1 MNLPLLVEIPAA
13 LLPLVARNRESLRAA
28 VGAIQSESEGAAA
41 GLIAGRTRS
50 HNSQTDHPTPPFATP
65 QSPVGAGSTR
75 DEALPVPT
83 QPDWSPD
90 RWLQWDRVTAASDF
104 VLQQATQNPVLLL
117 DLAASGDLDRAF
129 APGELC
135 AQIAAAV
142 SQAATEDELARALR
156 RQRARH
162 QIRIIW
168 RDLTRQ
174 ADLIQTCRDLSD
186 MADACIDQAYQ
197 WLYLRHCQQFGTPMG
212 RRSGQPQH
220 MVVLGMGKLGAV
232 ELNLSSDIDLIFA
245 YPEGGETEGA
255 KRPLDNQEFFIRLGQ
270 RLIKALDPITVDG
283 FVFRV
288 DMRLRPYGS
297 SGALVLSFNALE
309 QYYQDQGRDWER
321 YAMIK
326 ARVVAGDQQAGAQ
339 LLDMLRPFVYRRY
352 LDFSA
357 IEALRTMKQLIQQEV
372 RRKGMADNIKLGS
385 GGIREVEFIAQA
397 FQLIHG
403 GRDLSLQQRPLL
415 KVLATLEGQ
424 GYLPA
429 AVIAELRDGYEFLR
443 YTEHAIQAIADRQTQ
458 MLPDGDQD
466 RARIAFMMGFTDW
479 ASFHQ
484 RLMQWRERTAWHFG
498 ELIADPDE
506 EADVPKEEIVGG
518 EWLPLWEDSQ
528 DQDVACRQLYTAGFN
543 DPAKALKR
551 LEDLRASPQLRAMQ
565 RLGRER
571 LDAFIPRLLAQ
582 AVEHVDPDLVLER
595 VLPLVEAV
603 ARRSA
608 YLVLLTENPD
618 ALRRLLTLCAASPW
632 IAEQIARFPLLLD
645 ELLNEARLFNPPL
658 APELAAE
665 LRERLTRI
673 PEDDLEQQMEALRH
687 FKLAHNLRVAASEIV
702 GALPLMKVSDYLT
715 WLAEAIL
722 EQVLALAWRQ
732 TVARH
737 GVPKR
742 PDGSD
747 CDPGFVIVGYGKVGG
762 IELGHGSDLDL
773 VFIHDGDPNAET
785 DGAKPIDS
793 AQFFTRLGQRIIH
806 LLTAQTNSGQLY
818 DVDMRLRPSGAA
830 GLLVSSVAAFA
841 RYQENEAWTWEHQA
855 LVRARVLVGCR
866 QTGAAFEQVRAQV
879 LGRTRDLDKLRAE
892 VSEMRA
898 KMRDNLGTRL
908 TTAGLGANAF
918 DAGVPFDVKQD
929 AGGIVDIEFMVQYA
943 ALAWSDKHPALLQYT
958 DNIRILEGLEQAGL
972 LPAADAGLLR
982 EAYKAYRSAAHRQAL
997 QKQAGVIAGDQ
1008 FSAERR
1014 EVMRIWQS
1022 LGLST
1027 PPVGAA

>member
-1 MNLPLLVEIPAA
+1 MTLPALAELPAI
-13 LLPLVARNRESLRAA
+13 LLPLVSRSEQSFRAA
-28 VGAIQSESEGAAA
+28 VAQLED
-41 GLIAGRTRS
+41 
-50 HNSQTDHPTPPFATP
+50 DHGFSSWTPERWAQFA
-65 QSPVGAGSTR
+65 
-75 DEALPVPT
+75 
-83 QPDWSPD
+83 
-90 RWLQWDRVTAASDF
+90 RVSAASDF
-104 VLQQATQNPVLLL
+104 VIEQSVRDPLMLLSL
-117 DLAASGDLDRAF
+117 VQSGELDRPF
-129 APGELC
+129 AKGELC

-142 SQAATEDELARALR
+142 SLAQTEDELGRALR
-156 RQRARH
+156 RQRTRH
-162 QIRIIW
+162 QVRIIW
-168 RDLTRQ
+168 RDLNRQ
-174 ADLIQTCRDLSD
+174 ADLVQTCRDLSD
-186 MADACIDQAYQ
+186 MADASIDQAYQ
-197 WLYLRHCQQFGTPMG
+197 WLYRRHCEQFGTPTG
-212 RRSGQPQH
+212 RRSGEPQQ
-220 MVVLGMGKLGAV
+220 MVILGMGKLGAV

-245 YPEGGETEGA
+245 YPEGGETIGV

-326 ARVVAGDQQAGAQ
+326 SRVVAGDQVAGEQ
-339 LLDMLRPFVYRRY
+339 LQEMLRPFVYRRY

-415 KVLATLEGQ
+415 KVLSTLEGQ
-424 GYLPA
+424 GYLPP
-429 AVIAELRDGYEFLR
+429 AVISELREGYEFLR

-458 MLPDGDQD
+458 MLPDSAQDQ
-466 RARIAFMMGFTDW
+466 ARIAFMLGFADW
-479 ASFHQ
+479 EAFHEK
-484 RLMQWRERTAWHFG
+484 LMFWRGRVAWHFAQV
-498 ELIADPDE
+498 IADPDE
-506 EADVPKEEIVGG
+506 DEGVESEVVVGG
-518 EWLPLWEDSQ
+518 EWLPLWEEAQ
-528 DQDVACRQLYTAGFN
+528 DEEAACRQLEEGGFA
-543 DPAKALKR
+543 DATKALKA
-551 LEDLRASPQLRAMQ
+551 LASLRASPQLRAMQ

-582 AVEHVDPDLVLER
+582 AVEHENPDLVLER

-608 YLVLLTENPD
+608 YLVLLTENPG

-632 IAEQIARFPLLLD
+632 IAEQITRFPLLLD
-645 ELLNEARLFNPPL
+645 ELLNEGRLFKPPL

-687 FKLAHNLRVAASEIV
+687 FKLAHRLRVAASEIA
-702 GALPLMKVSDYLT
+702 GSLPLMKVSDYLT

-732 TVARH
+732 TVAKYGTPLRT
-737 GVPKR
+737 
-742 PDGSD
+742 DGTL
-747 CDPGFVIVGYGKVGG
+747 CDPGFIIVGYGKVGG

-773 VFIHDGDPNAET
+773 VFIHDGDQQAET
-785 DGAKPIDS
+785 DGPKPIDGT
-793 AQFFTRLGQRIIH
+793 QFFTRLGQRIIH

-818 DVDMRLRPSGAA
+818 EVDMRLRPSGAS
-830 GLLVSSVAAFA
+830 GLLVSSLGAFA

-855 LVRARVLVGCR
+855 LVRARVLVGSKDVG
-866 QTGAAFEQVRAQV
+866 QAFENVRAQV
-879 LGRTRDLDKLRAE
+879 LGKVRDLAKLQQE

-898 KMRDNLGTRL
+898 KMRDNLGSKS
-908 TTAGLGANAF
+908 TAAGTGANAF
-918 DAGVPFDVKQD
+918 EATAPFDLKQD

-943 ALAWSDKHPALLQYT
+943 ALAWSQTHPPLLRWT
-958 DNIRILEGLEQAGL
+958 DNIRILEELEHEGLM
-972 LPAADAGLLR
+972 PAEDASLLR

-997 QKQAGVIAGDQ
+997 QKDAGVIPGDQ
-1008 FSAERR
+1008 FADERR
-1014 EVMRIWQS
+1014 QVMRIWRE
-1022 LGLST
+1022 LGLS
-1027 PPVGAA
+1027 

>member
-1 MNLPLLVEIPAA
+1 MSLPTLAQLPAILLPKAQRAEQSFRGAVAA
-13 LLPLVARNRESLRAA
+13 LDDDH
-28 VGAIQSESEGAAA
+28 
-41 GLIAGRTRS
+41 GLSAW
-50 HNSQTDHPTPPFATP
+50 TP
-65 QSPVGAGSTR
+65 Q
-75 DEALPVPT
+75 
-83 QPDWSPD
+83 
-90 RWLQWDRVTAASDF
+90 RWVDFARVCAASDF
-104 VLQQATQNPVLLL
+104 VIEQSVRDPLMLLE
-117 DLAASGDLDRAF
+117 LAAWGELDRGF

-135 AQIAAAV
+135 GQIAGAV
-142 SQAATEDELARALR
+142 QQAETEDELGRVLR
-156 RQRARH
+156 RQRTR
-162 QIRIIW
+162 QQVRIIW

-174 ADLIQTCRDLSD
+174 ADLVQTCRDLSD

-197 WLYLRHCQQFGTPMG
+197 WLYQRHCVQFGTPTG
-212 RRSGQPQH
+212 RRSGEPQH
-220 MVVLGMGKLGAV
+220 MVILGMGKLGAV

-245 YPEGGETEGA
+245 YPEGGETVGV
-255 KRPLDNQEFFIRLGQ
+255 KRALDNQEFFIRLGQ
-270 RLIKALDPITVDG
+270 KLIKALDPMTVDG

-297 SGALVLSFNALE
+297 AGALVLSFNALE

-326 ARVVAGDQQAGAQ
+326 ARVVAGDQAAGAQ

-415 KVLATLEGQ
+415 KVLGTLEGQ
-424 GYLPA
+424 GYLPP
-429 AVIAELRDGYEFLR
+429 AVIAELRNGYEFLR

-458 MLPDGDQD
+458 MLPDSPEDQ
-466 RARIAFMMGFTDW
+466 ARIAFMLGFADW
-479 ASFHQ
+479 DAFHE
-484 RLMQWRERTAWHFG
+484 RLMYWRGRVDWHFRQV
-498 ELIADPDE
+498 IADPDE
-506 EADVPKEEIVGG
+506 EEGEESELVVGG
-518 EWLPLWEDSQ
+518 EWLPLWEESQ
-528 DQDVACRQLYTAGFN
+528 DEEAACRQLAEGGFT
-543 DPAKALKR
+543 DAAKALKA
-551 LEDLRASPQLRAMQ
+551 LAGLRNSPQLRAMQ

-582 AVEHVDPDLVLER
+582 AVEHANPDLVLER

-632 IAEQIARFPLLLD
+632 IAEQITRFPLLLD
-645 ELLNEARLFNPPL
+645 ELLNEGRLFKPPL

-687 FKLAHNLRVAASEIV
+687 FKLAHRLRVAASEIA
-702 GALPLMKVSDYLT
+702 GSLPLMKVSDYLT

-737 GVPKR
+737 GSPQR
-742 PDGSD
+742 LDGTL
-747 CDPGFVIVGYGKVGG
+747 CDPGFIIVGYGKVGG

-773 VFIHDGDPNAET
+773 VFIHDGDPQAET
-785 DGAKPIDS
+785 DGAKPIDG

-806 LLTAQTNSGQLY
+806 LLTTQTNSGQLY
-818 DVDMRLRPSGAA
+818 EVDMRLRPSGAS
-830 GLLVSSVAAFA
+830 GLLVSSLGAFE
-841 RYQENEAWTWEHQA
+841 RYQQNEAWTWEHQA
-855 LVRARVLVGCR
+855 LIRARVLVGS
-866 QTGAAFEQVRAQV
+866 QDVGQAFEQVRANV
-879 LGRTRDLDKLRAE
+879 LGQERDLAKLRQE

-898 KMRDNLGTRL
+898 KMRDNLGTKG
-908 TTAGLGANAF
+908 TAAGTGANAF
-918 DAGVPFDVKQD
+918 EATALFDLKQD

-943 ALAWSDKHPALLQYT
+943 ALAWSAQHPSLLRYT
-958 DNIRILEGLEQAGL
+958 DNIRILEGLEQVGL
-972 LPAADAGLLR
+972 MPAADAHLLR
-982 EAYKAYRSAAHRQAL
+982 EVYKAYRSAAHRQAL
-997 QKQAGVIAGDQ
+997 QNEAGTVAGDH
-1008 FSAERR
+1008 FADERR
-1014 EVMRIWQS
+1014 QVLRIWQE
-1022 LGLST
+1022 LGLS
-1027 PPVGAA
+1027 

>member
-1 MNLPLLVEIPAA
+1 MSLPSLAPIPTL
-13 LLPLVARNRESLRAA
+13 LLPLVTRAEQSWRAA
-28 VGAIQSESEGAAA
+28 VA
-41 GLIAGRTRS
+41 GLDS
-50 HNSQTDHPTPPFATP
+50 
-65 QSPVGAGSTR
+65 
-75 DEALPVPT
+75 EWALE
-83 QPDWSPD
+83 DWSAE
-90 RWLQWDRVTAASDF
+90 RWMAFNRVSAASDF
-104 VLQQATQNPVLLL
+104 FIEQALRDPLMLLE
-117 DLAASGDLDRAF
+117 LAGFGELDRSF

-135 AQIAAAV
+135 GQIGAAV
-142 SQAATEDELARALR
+142 QQAHTDDELGRVLR
-156 RQRARH
+156 RQRTR
-162 QIRIIW
+162 QQVRIIW

-174 ADLIQTCRDLSD
+174 ADLIETCRDLSD
-186 MADACIDQAYQ
+186 MADASIDQAYR
-197 WLYLRHCQQFGTPMG
+197 WLYERHCQQFGTPIG
-212 RRSGQPQH
+212 QRSGEPQP
-220 MVVLGMGKLGAV
+220 MVILGMGKLGAV

-245 YPEGGETEGA
+245 YPEGGETVGA

-270 RLIKALDPITVDG
+270 RLIKALDPMTVDG

-326 ARVVAGDQQAGAQ
+326 ARVVAGDQVMGAQ
-339 LLDMLRPFVYRRY
+339 LLNLLRPFVYRRY

-372 RRKGMADNIKLGS
+372 RRKGMADNIKLGA

-415 KVLATLEGQ
+415 NVLSILEGQ
-424 GYLPA
+424 GYLPG
-429 AVIAELRDGYEFLR
+429 AVVSELREGYEFLR

-458 MLPDGDQD
+458 MLPDSEQDQ
-466 RARIAFMMGFTDW
+466 ARIAFMMGFDSW
-479 ASFHQ
+479 ATFHEQ
-484 RLMQWRERTAWHFG
+484 LMAWRGRIDWHFRQV
-498 ELIADPDE
+498 IADPDDE
-506 EADVPKEEIVGG
+506 EDIDEGELIVGG
-518 EWLPLWEDSQ
+518 EWLPLWEEVQ
-528 DQDVACRQLYTAGFN
+528 DDAAACVQLQEAGFA
-543 DPAKALKR
+543 DAPKALKQ
-551 LEDLRASPQLRAMQ
+551 LAGLRSSPQLRAMQ

-582 AVEHVDPDLVLER
+582 AVEHANPDLVLER

-632 IAEQIARFPLLLD
+632 IAEQITRFPLLLD
-645 ELLNEARLFNPPL
+645 ELLNEGRLFKPPL

-673 PEDDLEQQMEALRH
+673 PEDDLEQQMEALRN
-687 FKLAHNLRVAASEIV
+687 FKLAHRLRVAASEIA
-702 GALPLMKVSDYLT
+702 GSLPLMKVSDYLT

-732 TVARH
+732 TVAKYGTPQRT
-737 GVPKR
+737 
-742 PDGSD
+742 DGSL
-747 CDPGFVIVGYGKVGG
+747 CDPGFIIVGYGKVGG

-785 DGAKPIDS
+785 DGTKPIDS

-818 DVDMRLRPSGAA
+818 EVDMRLRPSGAS
-830 GLLVSSVAAFA
+830 GLLVSSLGAFE
-841 RYQENEAWTWEHQA
+841 RYQQNEAWTWEHQA
-855 LVRARVLVGCR
+855 LVRARVLVGCK
-866 QTGAAFEQVRAQV
+866 QVGAAFEQVRAKV
-879 LGRTRDLDKLRAE
+879 LGRERDLPTLRLE

-898 KMRDNLGTRL
+898 KMRDNLGTRI
-908 TTAGLGANAF
+908 TAAGLGENAF
-918 DAGVPFDVKQD
+918 QPTVPFDLKQD

-943 ALAWSDKHPALLQYT
+943 ALAWAWEYPQLLRYT

-972 LPAADAGLLR
+972 MPAADASLLR
-982 EAYKAYRSAAHRQAL
+982 EAYKAFRAVAHRQAL
-997 QKQAGVIAGDQ
+997 QKEAGVVTGDQ
-1008 FSAERR
+1008 FVVERQHVR
-1014 EVMRIWQS
+1014 RIWS
-1022 LGLST
+1022 ELGLD
-1027 PPVGAA
+1027 PVSQNTELKL

>member
-1 MNLPLLVEIPAA
+1 MTLPVLAELPAI
-13 LLPLVARNRESLRAA
+13 LLPLV
-28 VGAIQSESEGAAA
+28 
-41 GLIAGRTRS
+41 TRS
-50 HNSQTDHPTPPFATP
+50 EQSFRTAVAALEDNHGLANWTPERWAQFA
-65 QSPVGAGSTR
+65 
-75 DEALPVPT
+75 
-83 QPDWSPD
+83 
-90 RWLQWDRVTAASDF
+90 RVTAASEF
-104 VLQQATQNPVLLL
+104 VIEQSVRDPLMLLTL
-117 DLAASGDLDRAF
+117 VQSGELDRAF

-142 SQAATEDELARALR
+142 NAAQTEEELGRALR

-162 QIRIIW
+162 QVRIIW

-174 ADLIQTCRDLSD
+174 ADLVQTCRDLSD
-186 MADACIDQAYQ
+186 MADATIDQAYQ
-197 WLYLRHCQQFGTPMG
+197 WLYSRHCEQFGTPTG
-212 RRSGQPQH
+212 RRSGEPQQ
-220 MVVLGMGKLGAV
+220 MVILGMGKLGAV

-245 YPEGGETEGA
+245 YPEGGETVGV
-255 KRPLDNQEFFIRLGQ
+255 KRALDNQEFFIRLGQ
-270 RLIKALDPITVDG
+270 RLIKALDPMTVDG

-326 ARVVAGDQQAGAQ
+326 ARVVAGDQVAGAQ

-372 RRKGMADNIKLGS
+372 RRKGMAENIKLGS

-415 KVLATLEGQ
+415 KVLSTLEGQ
-424 GYLPA
+424 GYLPP
-429 AVIAELRDGYEFLR
+429 AVISELREGYEFLR

-458 MLPDGDQD
+458 MLPDGAQDQ
-466 RARIAFMMGFTDW
+466 ARIAFMLGFADW
-479 ASFHQ
+479 DAFHEK
-484 RLMQWRERTAWHFG
+484 LMFWRGRVAWHFAQV
-498 ELIADPDE
+498 IADPDE
-506 EADVPKEEIVGG
+506 DEGAESEVVVGG
-518 EWLPLWEDSQ
+518 EWLPLWEEAQ
-528 DQDVACRQLYTAGFN
+528 DEEAACRQLQEGGFA
-543 DPAKALKR
+543 DASKALKA
-551 LEDLRASPQLRAMQ
+551 LAGLRGSPQLRAMQ

-582 AVEHVDPDLVLER
+582 AVEHNNPDLVLER

-608 YLVLLTENPD
+608 YLVLLTENPG

-632 IAEQIARFPLLLD
+632 IAEQITRFPLLLD
-645 ELLNEARLFNPPL
+645 ELLNEGRLFKPPL

-687 FKLAHNLRVAASEIV
+687 FKLAHRLRVAASEIA
-702 GALPLMKVSDYLT
+702 GSLPLMKVSDYLT

-732 TVARH
+732 TVAKYGTPLRT
-737 GVPKR
+737 
-742 PDGSD
+742 DGTL
-747 CDPGFVIVGYGKVGG
+747 CDPGFIIVGYGKVGG
-762 IELGHGSDLDL
+762 LELGHGSDLDL
-773 VFIHDGDPNAET
+773 VFIHDGDPQAET
-785 DGAKPIDS
+785 DGPKSIDG

-818 DVDMRLRPSGAA
+818 EVDMRLRPSGAS
-830 GLLVSSVAAFA
+830 GLLVSSLGAFA

-855 LVRARVLVGCR
+855 LVRARVLVGS
-866 QTGAAFEQVRAQV
+866 QDVGQAFEKVRAQV
-879 LGRTRDLDKLRAE
+879 LGKPRDLAKLQQE

-898 KMRDNLGTRL
+898 KMRDNLGTKS
-908 TTAGLGANAF
+908 TAAGTAANAF
-918 DAGVPFDVKQD
+918 DATAPFDLKQD

-943 ALAWSDKHPALLQYT
+943 ALAWSQSHPPLLRWT
-958 DNIRILEGLEQAGL
+958 DNIRILEELEHEGLM
-972 LPAADAGLLR
+972 PAEDASLLR

-997 QKQAGVIAGDQ
+997 QKDAGVISGDQ
-1008 FSAERR
+1008 FAEERR
-1014 EVMRIWQS
+1014 QVLRIWKEM
-1022 LGLST
+1022 GLS
-1027 PPVGAA
+1027 

>member
-1 MNLPLLVEIPAA
+1 MSLPLLAELPAV
-13 LLPLVARNRESLRAA
+13 LMPLVARAGQSWRTALDSLTGEAR
-28 VGAIQSESEGAAA
+28 QSF
-41 GLIAGRTRS
+41 RTW
-50 HNSQTDHPTPPFATP
+50 P
-65 QSPVGAGSTR
+65 
-75 DEALPVPT
+75 EA
-83 QPDWSPD
+83 
-90 RWLQWDRVTAASDF
+90 RLQAFDRVCAASDF
-104 VLQQATQNPVLLL
+104 VADQVSRDPLMLL
-117 DLAASGDLDRAF
+117 DLAESGELERSF
-129 APGELC
+129 APGELLGH
-135 AQIAAAV
+135 IASAV
-142 SQAATEDELARALR
+142 IQAASDDELGRNLR
-156 RQRARH
+156 RQRTR
-162 QIRIIW
+162 QQVRIIW

-174 ADLIQTCRDLSD
+174 ADLVETCRDLSD
-186 MADACIDQAYQ
+186 MADGCIDLAYK
-197 WLYLRHCQQFGTPMG
+197 WLYERHCQQFGTPTG
-212 RRSGQPQH
+212 RRTGEPQQ
-220 MVVLGMGKLGAV
+220 MVILGMGKLGAV

-245 YPEGGETEGA
+245 YPEGGETQGV

-270 RLIKALDPITVDG
+270 RLIKALDPVTVDG

-326 ARVVAGDQQAGAQ
+326 ARVVGGDQEKGSE

-372 RRKGMADNIKLGS
+372 RRKGMAENIKLGS

-415 KVLATLEGQ
+415 KVLKTLEGQ

-429 AVIAELRDGYEFLR
+429 AVINELREGYQFLR

-458 MLPDGDQD
+458 MLPDDPQD
-466 RARIAFMMGFTDW
+466 KSRIAFMMGFADW
-479 ASFHQ
+479 ASFHE
-484 RLMQWRERTAWHFG
+484 RLMYWRERVAWHFRQV
-498 ELIADPDE
+498 IADPDE
-506 EADVPKEEIVGG
+506 EDGQQDHGEEIVGG
-518 EWLPLWEDSQ
+518 EWLPLWEESQ
-528 DQDVACRQLYTAGFN
+528 NEESACLQLQEGGFA
-543 DPAKALKR
+543 DAQKALKN
-551 LEDLRASPQLRAMQ
+551 LSNLRNSSQLRSMQ

-582 AVEHVDPDLVLER
+582 AVEHDNPDLVLER

-608 YLVLLTENPD
+608 YLVLLTENPG

-645 ELLNEARLFNPPL
+645 ELLNEGRLFSPPQAL
-658 APELAAE
+658 ELAAE

-687 FKLAHNLRVAASEIV
+687 FKLAHRLRVAASEIT
-702 GALPLMKVSDYLT
+702 GSLPLMKVSDYLT

-722 EQVLALAWRQ
+722 EQVLALAWRH

-737 GVPKR
+737 GAPRR
-742 PDGSD
+742 PDGTL

-773 VFIHDGDPNAET
+773 VFIHDGDPQAET
-785 DGAKPIDS
+785 DGAKPIDG

-806 LLTAQTNSGQLY
+806 LITTQTNSGQLY
-818 DVDMRLRPSGAA
+818 EVDMRLRPSGAA
-830 GLLVSSVAAFA
+830 GLLVSSLGAFS

-855 LVRARVLVGCR
+855 LVRARVLVGSTDVGR
-866 QTGAAFEQVRAQV
+866 QFEAVRALV
-879 LGRTRDLDKLRAE
+879 LGRERDLPKLRQE

-898 KMRDNLGTRL
+898 KMRDNLGTRA
-908 TTAGLGANAF
+908 TAAGKGANAF
-918 DAGVPFDVKQD
+918 EPTARFDLKQD

-943 ALAWSDKHPALLQYT
+943 ALAWSREHPALLRYT
-958 DNIRILEGLEQAGL
+958 DNIRILEGLEEAGL
-972 LPAADAGLLR
+972 MAAADAGLLR

-997 QKQAGVIAGDQ
+997 QNDPGVVAGDQ
-1008 FSAERR
+1008 FVTERR
-1014 EVMRIWQS
+1014 EVMRLWGQ
-1022 LGLST
+1022 LGL
-1027 PPVGAA
+1027 G

>member
-1 MNLPLLVEIPAA
+1 MSLPSLAELPAI
-13 LLPLVARNRESLRAA
+13 LLPFVTRAEQSFRTA
-28 VGAIQSESEGAAA
+28 VSALDDDH
-41 GLIAGRTRS
+41 GLSAW
-50 HNSQTDHPTPPFATP
+50 TPERWAQFA
-65 QSPVGAGSTR
+65 
-75 DEALPVPT
+75 
-83 QPDWSPD
+83 
-90 RWLQWDRVTAASDF
+90 RVTAASDF
-104 VLQQATQNPVLLL
+104 VIEQSIRDPLMLL
-117 DLAASGDLDRAF
+117 DLVRSGELDRCF

-142 SQAATEDELARALR
+142 SAAETDDQLGRALR

-162 QIRIIW
+162 QVRIIW

-174 ADLIQTCRDLSD
+174 ADLVQTCRDLSD
-186 MADACIDQAYQ
+186 MADASIDQAYQ
-197 WLYLRHCQQFGTPMG
+197 WLYSRHCQQFGVPTG
-212 RRSGQPQH
+212 RRSGQPQQ

-245 YPEGGETEGA
+245 YSEGGETVGV

-270 RLIKALDPITVDG
+270 RLIKALDPMTVDG

-297 SGALVLSFNALE
+297 AGALVLSFNALE

-326 ARVVAGDQQAGAQ
+326 SRVVAGDQVAGAQ
-339 LLDMLRPFVYRRY
+339 LQEMLRPFVYRRY

-415 KVLATLEGQ
+415 KVLSTLEGQ
-424 GYLPA
+424 GYLPP
-429 AVIAELRDGYEFLR
+429 AVISELREGYEFLR
-443 YTEHAIQAIADRQTQ
+443 YTEHAIQTIADRQTQ
-458 MLPDGDQD
+458 MLPDGEQDQ
-466 RARIAFMMGFTDW
+466 ARIAFMLGFADW
-479 ASFHQ
+479 AAFHEQ
-484 RLMQWRERTAWHFG
+484 LMYWRGRIAWHFAQV
-498 ELIADPDE
+498 IADPDE
-506 EADVPKEEIVGG
+506 DGVESEVVVGG
-518 EWLPLWEDSQ
+518 EWLPLWEEAQ
-528 DQDVACRQLYTAGFN
+528 DEEAACRQLQEGGFT
-543 DPAKALKR
+543 DAPKALKA
-551 LEDLRASPQLRAMQ
+551 LAGLRGSPQLRAMQ

-582 AVEHVDPDLVLER
+582 AVEHANPDLVLER

-608 YLVLLTENPD
+608 YLVLLTENPG

-632 IAEQIARFPLLLD
+632 IAEQITRFPLLLD
-645 ELLNEARLFNPPL
+645 ELLNEGRLFKPPL

-687 FKLAHNLRVAASEIV
+687 FKLAHRLRVAASEIA
-702 GALPLMKVSDYLT
+702 GSLPLMKVSDYLT

-732 TVARH
+732 TVAKYGTPLRT
-737 GVPKR
+737 
-742 PDGSD
+742 DGTL
-747 CDPGFVIVGYGKVGG
+747 CDPGFIIVGYGKVGG
-762 IELGHGSDLDL
+762 LELGHGSDLDL
-773 VFIHDGDPNAET
+773 VFIHDGDPQAET
-785 DGAKPIDS
+785 DGPKPIDG

-818 DVDMRLRPSGAA
+818 EVDMRLRPSGAA
-830 GLLVSSVAAFA
+830 GLLVSSLGAFA

-855 LVRARVLVGCR
+855 LVRARVLVGSEDVGR
-866 QTGAAFEQVRAQV
+866 AFEQVRASI
-879 LGRTRDLDKLRAE
+879 LGKTRDLPTLRQE

-898 KMRDNLGTRL
+898 KMRDNLGSKG
-908 TTAGLGANAF
+908 TAAGTGANAF
-918 DAGVPFDVKQD
+918 EATAPFDLKQD

-943 ALAWSDKHPALLQYT
+943 ALAWSETHPPLLRWT
-958 DNIRILEGLEQAGL
+958 DNIRILEELEHEGLM
-972 LPAADAGLLR
+972 PAEDASLLR

-997 QKQAGVIAGDQ
+997 QKDPGVIPGDQ
-1008 FSAERR
+1008 FADERR
-1014 EVMRIWQS
+1014 QVMRIWRE
-1022 LGLST
+1022 LGLS
-1027 PPVGAA
+1027 

>member
-1 MNLPLLVEIPAA
+1 MSLPSLAPIPGLLQ
-13 LLPLVARNRESLRAA
+13 PLASRAEQSWRTA
-28 VGAIQSESEGAAA
+28 VA
-41 GLIAGRTRS
+41 GLEGEQGLD
-50 HNSQTDHPTPPFATP
+50 N
-65 QSPVGAGSTR
+65 
-75 DEALPVPT
+75 
-83 QPDWSPD
+83 WSAQ
-90 RWLQWDRVTAASDF
+90 RWLAFNRVSAASDF
-104 VLQQATQNPVLLL
+104 FIEQSLRDPLMLLE
-117 DLAASGDLDRAF
+117 LAGSGELDRSF

-135 AQIAAAV
+135 AQISVAAQAAA
-142 SQAATEDELARALR
+142 TDDELGRALR
-156 RQRARH
+156 RQRTRQ

-168 RDLTRQ
+168 RDINRQ
-174 ADLIQTCRDLSD
+174 ADLIETCRDLSD
-186 MADACIDQAYQ
+186 MADASIDQAYR
-197 WLYLRHCQQFGTPMG
+197 WLYQRHCQQFGTPTG
-212 RRSGQPQH
+212 HRSGEPQQ
-220 MVVLGMGKLGAV
+220 MVILGMGKLGAV

-245 YPEGGETEGA
+245 YPEGGETVGA

-270 RLIKALDPITVDG
+270 RLIKALDPMTVDG

-297 SGALVLSFNALE
+297 SGSLVLSFNALE

-326 ARVVAGDQQAGAQ
+326 ARVVAGDQAMGAQ
-339 LLDMLRPFVYRRY
+339 LLSLLRPFVYRRY

-372 RRKGMADNIKLGS
+372 RRKGMADNIKLGA

-415 KVLATLEGQ
+415 KVLTTLEGQ
-424 GYLPA
+424 GYLPGE
-429 AVIAELRDGYEFLR
+429 VVNELREGYEFLR

-458 MLPDGDQD
+458 MLPDTEQDQ
-466 RARIAFMMGFTDW
+466 ARIAFIMGFDTW
-479 ASFHQ
+479 AAFHEQ
-484 RLMQWRERTAWHFG
+484 LMVWRGRIDWHFRQV
-498 ELIADPDE
+498 IADPDE
-506 EADVPKEEIVGG
+506 EEVIDEGELIVGG
-518 EWLPLWEDSQ
+518 EWLPLWEEVQ
-528 DQDVACRQLYTAGFN
+528 DDAAACVQLEEAGFV
-543 DPAKALKR
+543 DAPKALKQ
-551 LEDLRASPQLRAMQ
+551 LAALRSSPQLRAMQ

-582 AVEHVDPDLVLER
+582 AVEHANPDLVLER

-632 IAEQIARFPLLLD
+632 IAEQITRFPLLLD
-645 ELLNEARLFNPPL
+645 ELLNERRLFKPPL

-673 PEDDLEQQMEALRH
+673 PEDDLEQQMEALRN
-687 FKLAHNLRVAASEIV
+687 FKLAHRLRVAASEIA
-702 GALPLMKVSDYLT
+702 GSLPLMKVSDYLT

-732 TVARH
+732 TVAKYGTPQRT
-737 GVPKR
+737 
-742 PDGSD
+742 DGSL
-747 CDPGFVIVGYGKVGG
+747 CDPGFIIVGYGKVGG

-785 DGAKPIDS
+785 DGAKPIDG

-818 DVDMRLRPSGAA
+818 DVDMRLRPSGAS
-830 GLLVSSVAAFA
+830 GLLVSSLGAFE
-841 RYQENEAWTWEHQA
+841 RYQESEAWTWEHQA
-855 LVRARVLVGCR
+855 LVRARVLVGCK
-866 QTGAAFEQVRAQV
+866 QVGSAFEKVRASV
-879 LGRTRDLDKLRAE
+879 LGRERDLPVLRQE

-898 KMRDNLGTRL
+898 KMRGNLGTRI
-908 TTAGLGANAF
+908 TAAGTAENAF
-918 DAGVPFDVKQD
+918 EATVPFDLKQD

-943 ALAWSDKHPALLQYT
+943 ALAWSREHPALLRYT
-958 DNIRILEGLEQAGL
+958 DNIRILEGLEQVGL
-972 LPAADAGLLR
+972 MPATDANLLR
-982 EAYKAYRSAAHRQAL
+982 EAYKAFRTVAHRQAL
-997 QKQAGVIAGDQ
+997 QKEAGVVTGDQ
-1008 FSAERR
+1008 LVVERQHVR
-1014 EVMRIWQS
+1014 RIWS
-1022 LGLST
+1022 ELGLS
-1027 PPVGAA
+1027 

>member
-1 MNLPLLVEIPAA
+1 MTLPGLAELPAI
-13 LLPLVARNRESLRAA
+13 LLPLV
-28 VGAIQSESEGAAA
+28 
-41 GLIAGRTRS
+41 TRS
-50 HNSQTDHPTPPFATP
+50 EQSFRTAVASLEDDHGFANWTPERWAQFA
-65 QSPVGAGSTR
+65 
-75 DEALPVPT
+75 
-83 QPDWSPD
+83 
-90 RWLQWDRVTAASDF
+90 RVSAASDF
-104 VLQQATQNPVLLL
+104 VIEQSVRDPLMLLSL
-117 DLAASGDLDRAF
+117 VQSGELDRPF

-142 SQAATEDELARALR
+142 SEAQSEDELGRVLR

-162 QIRIIW
+162 QVRIIW
-168 RDLTRQ
+168 RDLNRQ
-174 ADLIQTCRDLSD
+174 ADLVQTCRDLSD
-186 MADACIDQAYQ
+186 MADATIDQAYQ
-197 WLYLRHCQQFGTPMG
+197 WLYSRHCQQFGTPTG
-212 RRSGQPQH
+212 RRSGLPQQ
-220 MVVLGMGKLGAV
+220 MVILGMGKLGAV

-245 YPEGGETEGA
+245 YPEGGETVGV
-255 KRPLDNQEFFIRLGQ
+255 KRALDNQEFFIRLGQ
-270 RLIKALDPITVDG
+270 RLIKALDPMTVDG

-326 ARVVAGDQQAGAQ
+326 ARVVAGDQVAGAQ

-415 KVLATLEGQ
+415 KVLSTLEGQ
-424 GYLPA
+424 GYLPP
-429 AVIAELRDGYEFLR
+429 AVISELREGYEFLR

-458 MLPDGDQD
+458 MLPDGAQDQ
-466 RARIAFMMGFTDW
+466 ARIAFMLGFADW
-479 ASFHQ
+479 EAFHEK
-484 RLMQWRERTAWHFG
+484 LMFWRGRVAWHFAQV
-498 ELIADPDE
+498 IADPDE
-506 EADVPKEEIVGG
+506 EEGASCEVVVGG
-518 EWLPLWEDSQ
+518 EWLPLWEEAQ
-528 DQDVACRQLYTAGFN
+528 DEEAACRQLEEGGFA
-543 DPAKALKR
+543 DATKALKA
-551 LEDLRASPQLRAMQ
+551 LASLRSSPQLRAMQ

-582 AVEHVDPDLVLER
+582 AVEHDNPDLVLER

-608 YLVLLTENPD
+608 YLVLLTENPG

-632 IAEQIARFPLLLD
+632 IAEQITRFPLLLD
-645 ELLNEARLFNPPL
+645 ELLNEGRLFKPPL

-687 FKLAHNLRVAASEIV
+687 FKLAHRLRVAASEIA
-702 GALPLMKVSDYLT
+702 GSLPLMKVSDYLT

-732 TVARH
+732 TVAKYGTPLRT
-737 GVPKR
+737 
-742 PDGSD
+742 DGTL
-747 CDPGFVIVGYGKVGG
+747 CDPGFIIVGYGKVGG
-762 IELGHGSDLDL
+762 LELGHGSDLDL
-773 VFIHDGDPNAET
+773 VFIHDGDPQAET
-785 DGAKPIDS
+785 DGPKPIDG

-818 DVDMRLRPSGAA
+818 EVDMRLRPSGAS
-830 GLLVSSVAAFA
+830 GLLVSSLGAFE

-855 LVRARVLVGCR
+855 LVRARVLVGS
-866 QTGAAFEQVRAQV
+866 QDVGQAFEKVRAQV
-879 LGRTRDLDKLRAE
+879 LGKARDLAKLQQE

-898 KMRDNLGTRL
+898 KMRDNLGSKG
-908 TTAGLGANAF
+908 TAAGTAANAF
-918 DAGVPFDVKQD
+918 EATAPFDLKQD

-943 ALAWSDKHPALLQYT
+943 ALAWSHNHPPLLRWT
-958 DNIRILEGLEQAGL
+958 DNIRILEELEHEGLM
-972 LPAADAGLLR
+972 PAEDASLLR

-997 QKQAGVIAGDQ
+997 QKDAGVIAGDQ
-1008 FSAERR
+1008 FADERR
-1014 EVMRIWQS
+1014 QVLRIWKE
-1022 LGLST
+1022 LGLS
-1027 PPVGAA
+1027 

>member
-1 MNLPLLVEIPAA
+1 MSLPSLAAIPSL
-13 LLPLVARNRESLRAA
+13 LLPLASRAEQSWRSA
-28 VGAIQSESEGAAA
+28 VA
-41 GLIAGRTRS
+41 GLEGEQGLDEWSSERWS
-50 HNSQTDHPTPPFATP
+50 DFA
-65 QSPVGAGSTR
+65 
-75 DEALPVPT
+75 
-83 QPDWSPD
+83 
-90 RWLQWDRVTAASDF
+90 RVSAASDF
-104 VLQQATQNPVLLL
+104 FIEQVLRDPLMLLEL
-117 DLAASGDLDRAF
+117 VSWGELDRSF

-135 AQIAAAV
+135 GQIAEAAQ
-142 SQAATEDELARALR
+142 QAQTDEELGRALR
-156 RQRARH
+156 RQRTR
-162 QIRIIW
+162 QQVRIIW

-174 ADLIQTCRDLSD
+174 ADLIETCRDLSD
-186 MADACIDQAYQ
+186 MADASIDQAYR
-197 WLYLRHCQQFGTPMG
+197 WLYERHCQQFGTPIG
-212 RRSGQPQH
+212 HRSGEPQP
-220 MVVLGMGKLGAV
+220 MVILGMGKLGAV

-245 YPEGGETEGA
+245 YPEGGETVGA

-270 RLIKALDPITVDG
+270 RLIKALDPMTVDG

-326 ARVVAGDQQAGAQ
+326 ARVVAGDQVMGAQ
-339 LLDMLRPFVYRRY
+339 LLEMLRPFVYRRY

-372 RRKGMADNIKLGS
+372 RRKGMADNIKLGA

-415 KVLATLEGQ
+415 KVLSILEGQ
-424 GYLPA
+424 GYLPT
-429 AVIAELRDGYEFLR
+429 AVVNELREGYEFLR

-458 MLPDGDQD
+458 MLPDGEQDQ
-466 RARIAFMMGFTDW
+466 ARIAFMMGFDTW
-479 ASFHQ
+479 AQFHEQ
-484 RLMQWRERTAWHFG
+484 LMAWRGRIDWHFRQV
-498 ELIADPDE
+498 IADPDE
-506 EADVPKEEIVGG
+506 EEDLDEGELIVGG
-518 EWLPLWEDSQ
+518 EWLPLWEEVQ
-528 DQDVACRQLYTAGFN
+528 DDAAACAQLEEAGFV
-543 DPAKALKR
+543 DAPKALKQ
-551 LEDLRASPQLRAMQ
+551 LANLRSSPQLRAMQ

-582 AVEHVDPDLVLER
+582 AVEHANPDLVLER

-632 IAEQIARFPLLLD
+632 IAEQITRFPLLLD
-645 ELLNEARLFNPPL
+645 ELLNEGRLFKPPL

-673 PEDDLEQQMEALRH
+673 PEDDLEQQMEALRN
-687 FKLAHNLRVAASEIV
+687 FKLAHRLRVAASEIA
-702 GALPLMKVSDYLT
+702 GSLPLMKVSDYLT

-732 TVARH
+732 TVAKYGTPQRA
-737 GVPKR
+737 
-742 PDGSD
+742 DGSL
-747 CDPGFVIVGYGKVGG
+747 CDPGFIIVGYGKVGG

-818 DVDMRLRPSGAA
+818 EVDMRLRPSGAS
-830 GLLVSSVAAFA
+830 GLLVSSLGAFE
-841 RYQENEAWTWEHQA
+841 RYQQNEAWTWEHQA
-855 LVRARVLVGCR
+855 LVRARVLVGC
-866 QTGAAFEQVRAQV
+866 QQVGAAFEAVRAQV
-879 LGRTRDLDKLRAE
+879 LGRERDLPTLRQE

-908 TTAGLGANAF
+908 TAAGTAENAF
-918 DAGVPFDVKQD
+918 EATVPFDLKQD

-943 ALAWSDKHPALLQYT
+943 ALAWSREHPELLRYT

-972 LPAADAGLLR
+972 MPASDASLLR
-982 EAYKAYRSAAHRQAL
+982 EAYKAFRAVAHRQAL
-997 QKQAGVIAGDQ
+997 QKEAGVVSGDQ
-1008 FSAERR
+1008 LVEARR
-1014 EVMRIWQS
+1014 DVRRIWAQ
-1022 LGLST
+1022 LGLS
-1027 PPVGAA
+1027 

>member
-1 MNLPLLVEIPAA
+1 MSLPLLAELPAV
-13 LLPLVARNRESLRAA
+13 LLPLVTRAGQSWRTALDSLA
-28 VGAIQSESEGAAA
+28 
-41 GLIAGRTRS
+41 
-50 HNSQTDHPTPPFATP
+50 
-65 QSPVGAGSTR
+65 
-75 DEALPVPT
+75 DEARRQFQAWPEARL
-83 QPDWSPD
+83 SAF
-90 RWLQWDRVTAASDF
+90 DRVCAASDF
-104 VLQQATQNPVLLL
+104 VADQVSRDPLMLL
-117 DLAASGDLDRAF
+117 DLAESGELERSF
-129 APGELC
+129 APGELLG
-135 AQIAAAV
+135 QIANAV
-142 SQAATEDELARALR
+142 IQAASDDELGRNLR
-156 RQRARH
+156 RQRTR
-162 QIRIIW
+162 QQVRIIW

-174 ADLIQTCRDLSD
+174 ADLVETCRDLSD
-186 MADACIDQAYQ
+186 MADGCIDLAYK
-197 WLYLRHCQQFGTPMG
+197 WLYERHCRQFGTPTG
-212 RRSGQPQH
+212 RRTGEPQQ
-220 MVVLGMGKLGAV
+220 MVILGMGKLGAV

-245 YPEGGETEGA
+245 YPEGGETQGV

-270 RLIKALDPITVDG
+270 RLIKALDPVTVDG

-326 ARVVAGDQQAGAQ
+326 ARVVGGDQEKGSE

-372 RRKGMADNIKLGS
+372 RRKCMAENIKLGS

-415 KVLATLEGQ
+415 KVLKTLEGQ

-429 AVIAELRDGYEFLR
+429 AVIDELREGYQFLR

-458 MLPDGDQD
+458 MLPDDPQD
-466 RARIAFMMGFTDW
+466 KARIAFMMGFADW
-479 ASFHQ
+479 ASFHEQ
-484 RLMQWRERTAWHFG
+484 LMHWRERVGWHFRQV
-498 ELIADPDE
+498 IADPDE
-506 EADVPKEEIVGG
+506 EEGQEDHGEEIVGG
-518 EWLPLWEDSQ
+518 EWLPLWEESQ
-528 DQDVACRQLYTAGFN
+528 NEESACLQLQEGGFA
-543 DPAKALKR
+543 DAQKALKN
-551 LEDLRASPQLRAMQ
+551 LSNLRNSSQLRSMQ

-582 AVEHVDPDLVLER
+582 AVEHDNPDLVLER

-608 YLVLLTENPD
+608 YLVLLTENPG

-645 ELLNEARLFNPPL
+645 ELLNEGRLFSPPQAL
-658 APELAAE
+658 ELAAE

-687 FKLAHNLRVAASEIV
+687 FKLAHRLRVAASEIT
-702 GALPLMKVSDYLT
+702 GSLPLMKVSDYLT

-722 EQVLALAWRQ
+722 EQVLALAWRH

-737 GVPKR
+737 GAPHR
-742 PDGSD
+742 PDVTL

-773 VFIHDGDPNAET
+773 VFIHDGDPQAET
-785 DGAKPIDS
+785 DGAKPIDG

-806 LLTAQTNSGQLY
+806 LITTQTNSGQLY
-818 DVDMRLRPSGAA
+818 EVDMRLRPSGAA
-830 GLLVSSVAAFA
+830 GLLVSSLGAFA

-855 LVRARVLVGCR
+855 LVRARVLVGSTDVGR
-866 QTGAAFEQVRAQV
+866 QFEAVRASV
-879 LGRTRDLDKLRAE
+879 LGRERDLTKLRQE

-898 KMRDNLGTRL
+898 KMRDNLGTRA
-908 TTAGLGANAF
+908 TAAGKGASAF
-918 DAGVPFDVKQD
+918 EPTSRFDLKQD

-943 ALAWSDKHPALLQYT
+943 ALAWSREHPSLLRYT
-958 DNIRILEGLEQAGL
+958 DNIRILEGLEEVGL
-972 LPAADAGLLR
+972 MAAADAGLLR

-997 QKQAGVIAGDQ
+997 QNDPGVVAGDQ
-1008 FSAERR
+1008 FATERR
-1014 EVMRIWQS
+1014 EVMRIWAQ
-1022 LGLST
+1022 LGLS
-1027 PPVGAA
+1027 

>member
-1 MNLPLLVEIPAA
+1 MSLPS
-13 LLPLVARNRESLRAA
+13 LVALPDTLQHLTGNNDQSLRSAVAA
-28 VGAIQSESEGAAA
+28 VDGLSLDAWTAERWAAFARVAAA
-41 GLIAGRTRS
+41 S
-50 HNSQTDHPTPPFATP
+50 
-65 QSPVGAGSTR
+65 
-75 DEALPVPT
+75 E
-83 QPDWSPD
+83 
-90 RWLQWDRVTAASDF
+90 F
-104 VLQQATQNPVLLL
+104 VLEQSLRDPAMLLS
-117 DLAASGDLDRAF
+117 LAESGELERRF

-135 AQIAAAV
+135 AQLAAAA
-142 SQAATEDELARALR
+142 QAATTEDELARNLR
-156 RQRARH
+156 RQRTRH
-162 QIRIIW
+162 QVRIIW

-174 ADLIQTCRDLSD
+174 ADLMETCRDLSD
-186 MADACIDQAYQ
+186 MADAAIDQAYQ
-197 WLYLRHCQQFGTPMG
+197 WLYPRHCQQFGTPIG
-212 RRSGQPQH
+212 NRSGQPQQ

-245 YPEGGETEGA
+245 FPEGGETEGV
-255 KRPLDNQEFFIRLGQ
+255 KRSLDNQEFFNRLGQ

-297 SGALVLSFNALE
+297 AGALTLSFNALE

-326 ARVVAGDQQAGAQ
+326 ARVVAGDQVAGSQ
-339 LLDMLRPFVYRRY
+339 LLEMLRPFVYRRY

-372 RRKGMADNIKLGS
+372 RRKGMSGNIKLGA

-415 KVLATLEGQ
+415 KVLGTLEGQ

-429 AVIAELRDGYEFLR
+429 PVVEELREGYMFLR

-458 MLPDGDQD
+458 MLPDGDLD
-466 RARIAFMMGFTDW
+466 RARIAFMLGFPDW
-479 ASFHQ
+479 AAFHD
-484 RLMQWRERTAWHFG
+484 RLMHWRSRIDWHFRQV
-498 ELIADPDE
+498 IADPDE
-506 EADVPKEEIVGG
+506 DEGEGEVVVGG
-518 EWLPLWEDSQ
+518 EWLPLWEEAQ
-528 DQDVACRQLYTAGFN
+528 DEEAACRQLEDAGFR
-543 DPAKALKR
+543 DAPRAIKLLAG
-551 LEDLRASPQLRAMQ
+551 LRSSPQLRAMQ

-582 AVEHVDPDLVLER
+582 AVEHDDPDLVLER

-608 YLVLLTENPD
+608 YLVLLTENPG

-645 ELLNEARLFNPPL
+645 ELLNESRLFSPPL

-687 FKLAHNLRVAASEIV
+687 FKLAHSLRVAASEIA
-702 GALPLMKVSDYLT
+702 GSLPLMKVSDYLT

-722 EQVLALAWRQ
+722 DQVLALAWRQ
-732 TVARH
+732 TVTRH
-737 GVPKR
+737 GR
-742 PDGSD
+742 PQRSDGSP
-747 CDPGFVIVGYGKVGG
+747 CDPGFIIVGYGKVGG

-773 VFIHDGDPNAET
+773 VFIHDGDPQAET

-806 LLTAQTNSGQLY
+806 LLTTQTASGQLY
-818 DVDMRLRPSGAA
+818 DVDMRLRPSGAS
-830 GLLVSSVAAFA
+830 GLLVSSVGAFE
-841 RYQENEAWTWEHQA
+841 RYQQNEAWTWEHQA
-855 LVRARVLVGCR
+855 LVRARVLVGCP
-866 QTGAAFEQVRAQV
+866 QVGAAFEGVRARV
-879 LGRTRDLDKLRAE
+879 LGKQRDLAGLRSE

-898 KMRDNLGTRL
+898 KMRDNLGTKS
-908 TTAGLGANAF
+908 TAAGTAANAY
-918 DAGVPFDVKQD
+918 DSGVPFDIKQD

-943 ALAWSDKHPALLQYT
+943 ALAWSHSHPALLRYT
-958 DNIRILEGLEQAGL
+958 DNIRILEGLEEAGL
-972 LPAADAGLLR
+972 VPASDAVLLR
-982 EAYKAYRSAAHRQAL
+982 EVYKAFRSAAHRQAL
-997 QKQAGVIAGDQ
+997 QKQAGVIDAGQ
-1008 FSAERR
+1008 FVNERQQVR
-1014 EVMRIWQS
+1014 RIWS
-1022 LGLST
+1022 ELGLS
-1027 PPVGAA
+1027 

>member
-1 MNLPLLVEIPAA
+1 MSLPS
-13 LLPLVARNRESLRAA
+13 LVALPDTLQHLTSSNEQSLRSA
-28 VGAIQSESEGAAA
+28 VATHDGLSLDSWTAERWAGFARVAAA
-41 GLIAGRTRS
+41 S
-50 HNSQTDHPTPPFATP
+50 
-65 QSPVGAGSTR
+65 
-75 DEALPVPT
+75 E
-83 QPDWSPD
+83 
-90 RWLQWDRVTAASDF
+90 F
-104 VLQQATQNPVLLL
+104 VLEQSVRDPAMLLGL
-117 DLAASGDLDRAF
+117 VDSGELDRRY

-135 AQIAAAV
+135 AQLAAAA
-142 SQAATEDELARALR
+142 QAATTEDELARNLR
-156 RQRARH
+156 RQRTRH
-162 QIRIIW
+162 QVRIIW

-174 ADLIQTCRDLSD
+174 ADLVETCRDLSD
-186 MADACIDQAYQ
+186 MADAAIDQAYQ
-197 WLYLRHCQQFGTPMG
+197 WLYPRHCQQFGTPIG
-212 RRSGQPQH
+212 NRSGLPQQ

-245 YPEGGETEGA
+245 FPEGGETEGV
-255 KRPLDNQEFFIRLGQ
+255 KRSLDNQEFFTRLGQ

-297 SGALVLSFNALE
+297 SGALTLSFNALE

-326 ARVVAGDQQAGAQ
+326 ARVVAGDQVAGSQ
-339 LLDMLRPFVYRRY
+339 LQEMLRPFVYRRY

-372 RRKGMADNIKLGS
+372 RRKGMSENIKLGA

-429 AVIAELRDGYEFLR
+429 AVVEELREGYLFLR

-458 MLPDGDQD
+458 MLPDGDLD
-466 RARIAFMMGFTDW
+466 RARIAFMLGFPDW
-479 ASFHQ
+479 AAFHAQ
-484 RLMQWRERTAWHFG
+484 LMHWRGRIDWHFRQV
-498 ELIADPDE
+498 ISDPDDE
-506 EADVPKEEIVGG
+506 DGEGEVVVGG
-518 EWLPLWEDSQ
+518 EWLPLWEEAQ
-528 DQDVACRQLYTAGFN
+528 DEEAACRQLDDAGFR
-543 DPAKALKR
+543 DAARALK
-551 LEDLRASPQLRAMQ
+551 LLAGLRSSPNLRSMQ
-565 RLGRER
+565 RLSRER
-571 LDAFIPRLLAQ
+571 LDSFIPRLLAQ
-582 AVEHVDPDLVLER
+582 AVERDDPDLVLER

-608 YLVLLTENPD
+608 YLVLLTENPG

-645 ELLNEARLFNPPL
+645 ELLNEGRLFSPPK

-687 FKLAHNLRVAASEIV
+687 FKLAHSLRVAASEIA
-702 GALPLMKVSDYLT
+702 GHLPLMKVSDYLT

-722 EQVLALAWRQ
+722 NQVLALAWRQ

-737 GVPKR
+737 GR
-742 PDGSD
+742 PQRSDGSP
-747 CDPGFVIVGYGKVGG
+747 CDPGFIIVGYGKMGG
-762 IELGHGSDLDL
+762 LELGHGSDLDL
-773 VFIHDGDPNAET
+773 VFIHDGDPQAET

-806 LLTAQTNSGQLY
+806 LLTTQTASGQLY
-818 DVDMRLRPSGAA
+818 DVDMRLRPSGAS
-830 GLLVSSVAAFA
+830 GLLVSSVGAFE
-841 RYQENEAWTWEHQA
+841 RYQQNEAWTWEHQA
-855 LVRARVLVGCR
+855 LVRARVLVGCP
-866 QTGAAFEQVRAQV
+866 QVGAAFEDVRARV
-879 LGRTRDLDKLRAE
+879 LGKQRDLAGLRTE

-898 KMRDNLGTRL
+898 KMRDNLGTKS
-908 TTAGLGANAF
+908 TAAGTAANAY
-918 DAGVPFDVKQD
+918 DRGVPFDIKQD

-943 ALAWSDKHPALLQYT
+943 ALAWSHSHPALLRYT
-958 DNIRILEGLEQAGL
+958 DNIRILEGLEEAGL
-972 LPAADAGLLR
+972 VPASDAVLLR
-982 EAYKAYRSAAHRQAL
+982 EVYKAFRSAAHRQAL
-997 QKQAGVIAGDQ
+997 QKQAGVIDAGQ
-1008 FSAERR
+1008 FVSERQ
-1014 EVMRIWQS
+1014 EVRRIWS
-1022 LGLST
+1022 ELGLS
-1027 PPVGAA
+1027 

>member
-1 MNLPLLVEIPAA
+1 MSLPPLVEIPAVLVP
-13 LLPLVARNRESLRAA
+13 LLSRNRQSLK
-28 VGAIQSESEGAAA
+28 EAAA
-41 GLIAGRTRS
+41 
-50 HNSQTDHPTPPFATP
+50 
-65 QSPVGAGSTR
+65 
-75 DEALPVPT
+75 ALDCSASLD
-83 QPDWSPD
+83 QWSAE
-90 RWLQWDRVTAASDF
+90 RWGEFDRVCAASEF
-104 VLQQATQNPVLLL
+104 VLEQILREPSLLQEL
-117 DLAASGDLDRAF
+117 VDSGDLDRGF

-135 AQIAAAV
+135 AQISAAV
-142 SQAATEDELARALR
+142 RQADSEDALGRTLR
-156 RQRARH
+156 RQRSRH
-162 QIRIIW
+162 QVRIVW
-168 RDLTRQ
+168 RDVLRQ
-174 ADLIQTCRDLSD
+174 ADLMQTCRDLSD
-186 MADACIDQAYQ
+186 MADATIDQAYQ
-197 WLYLRHCQQFGTPMG
+197 WLYPRHCLQFGTPIG
-212 RRSGQPQH
+212 RRSGDVQQ

-245 YPEGGETEGA
+245 YPEGGETQGI

-270 RLIKALDPITVDG
+270 RLIKALDPVTVDG

-326 ARVVAGDQQAGAQ
+326 ARVVAGDQGAGAQ
-339 LLDMLRPFVYRRY
+339 LLEMLRPFVYRRY

-357 IEALRTMKQLIQQEV
+357 IDALRTMKQLIQQEV
-372 RRKGMADNIKLGS
+372 RRRGMAENIKLGS

-415 KVLATLEGQ
+415 RVLSTLEGQ

-429 AVIAELRDGYEFLR
+429 AVIEELREGYQFLR

-458 MLPDGDQD
+458 MLPEGDMD
-466 RARIAFMMGFTDW
+466 RARIAFMLGFSDW
-479 ASFHQ
+479 AAFHE
-484 RLMQWRERTAWHFG
+484 RLMYWRSRVDWHFRQV
-498 ELIADPDE
+498 IADPDE
-506 EADVPKEEIVGG
+506 EEDDNVVVGG

-528 DQDVACRQLYTAGFN
+528 DEQAACRQLGEAGFRE
-543 DPAKALKR
+543 PAQALKK
-551 LEDLRASPQLRAMQ
+551 LTSLRASPQLRAMQ

-582 AVEHVDPDLVLER
+582 AVEHDHPDLVLER

-618 ALRRLLTLCAASPW
+618 ALRRLLMLCAASPW
-632 IAEQIARFPLLLD
+632 IAEQITRFPLLLD
-645 ELLNEARLFNPPL
+645 ELLNEGRLFNPPQAL
-658 APELAAE
+658 ELAAE

-687 FKLAHNLRVAASEIV
+687 FKLAHRLRVAASEIS
-702 GALPLMKVSDYLT
+702 GSLPLMKVSDYLT

-737 GVPKR
+737 GIPMR
-742 PDGSD
+742 NDGSL
-747 CDPGFVIVGYGKVGG
+747 CEPGFVIIGYGKVGG

-773 VFIHDGDPNAET
+773 VFIHDGDPQAET
-785 DGAKPIDS
+785 DGAKPIDG

-818 DVDMRLRPSGAA
+818 EVDMRLRPSGAA
-830 GLLVSSVAAFA
+830 GLLVSSLGAFA
-841 RYQENEAWTWEHQA
+841 RYQESEAWTWEHQA
-855 LVRARVLVGCR
+855 LLRARVLVGASDV
-866 QTGAAFEQVRAQV
+866 GAAFEQVRARV
-879 LGRTRDLDKLRAE
+879 LGRKRDEAELRKE

-898 KMRDNLGTRL
+898 KMRDNLGTRA
-908 TTAGLGANAF
+908 TGAGMGANAF
-918 DAGVPFDVKQD
+918 DASASFDLKQD

-943 ALAWSDKHPALLQYT
+943 ALAWSRAHPELLRYT
-958 DNIRILEGLEQAGL
+958 DNIRILEGLEEAGL
-972 LPAADAGLLR
+972 LPQADAALLR
-982 EAYKAYRSAAHRQAL
+982 EAYKAYRSVAHRQAL
-997 QKQAGVIAGDQ
+997 QNQTGVIAADQ
-1008 FSAERR
+1008 FGTERR
-1014 EVMRIWQS
+1014 EVMRIWAQ
-1022 LGLST
+1022 LGLS
-1027 PPVGAA
+1027 